1 MLDLL
6 LNSTHGFPAQ
16 PNINWWIKLT
26 YISSH
31 HIDHSS
37 SVKVIL
43 VMFVLVHIG
52 AVVLA
57 FGALVPSVSA
67 GGSFECWRLPLA
79 AILGPRTSEQWR
91 PGLDSARCPQQ
102 LSLMQ
107 VSKKTHS
114 NLVLSN
120 FTRLYGSP
128 GHLKAFLPTKQFWMV
143 LVELC
148 GGSMVA
154 SSSLT
159 CWAHSPFDSCLLV
172 IGLNLLEPLD
182 LKPTIRDSD
191 RSYRTYLSKNS
202 NLGWLC

>member
-16 PNINWWIKLT
+16 PNINWWIKLI

-120 FTRLYGSP
+120 FTRLNGSP

-143 LVELC
+143 LVELLLC
-148 GGSMVA
+148 GGSHHGGIIFTHLL
-154 SSSLT
+154 SSFSLWQLPLGHPIKSSWT
-159 CWAHSPFDSCLLV
+159 
-172 IGLNLLEPLD
+172 IG
-182 LKPTIRDSD
+182 S
-191 RSYRTYLSKNS
+191 
-202 NLGWLC
+202 